1 MKLHMIG
8 LSIKVIGEISIDID
22 TPYLYGVEGAHT
34 VFLQLIGDLNIEVLA
49 AIFLDSTNKIV
60 NYAVISVGTINN
72 VNVYLNQL
80 IRLALMCNSSKVI
93 IAHNHPSGILQITD
107 SDINTTKY
115 IGKLLKL
122 FDIELLDSL
131 VVTIDDIASVRETI
145 KNGE

>member
-1 MKLHMIG
+1 MKLNMIG
-8 LSIKVIGEISIDID
+8 LSIKVIGEVSIDID

-49 AIFLDSTNKIV
+49 AVFLDSTNKIV
-60 NYAVISVGTINN
+60 NYAVISIGTINN

-80 IRLALMCNSSKVI
+80 TRLALMGNSSKVI

-115 IGKLLKL
+115 IGKLLKI

-131 VVTIDDIASVRETI
+131 VVTIDDVASVRETI
-145 KNGE
+145 KNG

>member
-1 MKLHMIG
+1 MKLNMIG

-72 VNVYLNQL
+72 VNLYQL
-80 IRLALMCNSSKVI
+80 TLLALMCNSSKVI